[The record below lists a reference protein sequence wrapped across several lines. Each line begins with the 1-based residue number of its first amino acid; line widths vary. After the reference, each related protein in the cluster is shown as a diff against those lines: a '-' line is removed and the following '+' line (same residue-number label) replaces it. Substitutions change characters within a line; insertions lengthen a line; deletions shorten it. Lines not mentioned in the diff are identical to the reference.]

1 MIPSVVV
8 ASARLALFFH
18 VRDLATCRQLSI
30 TADHATACERRE
42 AEKPYETHGV
52 LRIGS
57 QQTQCRQFRIGAL
70 ARWEPGV
77 DRLTQ
82 CLPERPSARYYF
94 ASALFL
100 QGKTGDAIREARRVV
115 DAAPGHAQAQNL
127 LGAACATLGRRD
139 CALAPFEASIR
150 ANPRDP
156 STYVNLGMFHLQSAD
171 PQSAS
176 AAFAE
181 ALAVDPM
188 SAAARDGL
196 AQARSL
202 LAGNPR

>member
-1 MIPSVVV
+1 MRHRAGSEALCGVRSEHAAASVQ
-8 ASARLALFFH
+8 S
-18 VRDLATCRQLSI
+18 TLS
-30 TADHATACERRE
+30 
-42 AEKPYETHGV
+42 
-52 LRIGS
+52 
-57 QQTQCRQFRIGAL
+57 RQFKAL
-70 ARWEPGV
+70 YSVRSRHPAASGQS
-77 DRLTQ
+77 T
-82 CLPERPSARYYF
+82 LPRQFKALYSVRSRHPAASGQSTLPRQF

-100 QGKTGDAIREARRVV
+100 QGKTVDAIREARRVV

-139 CALAPFEASIR
+139 CTLAAFEASIR

-176 AAFAE
+176 GAFAE

-188 SAAARDGL
+188 SAGARR
-196 AQARSL
+196 RSR
-202 LAGNPR
+202 AGAIASRRESTIAEATFQKSEDP

>member
-1 MIPSVVV
+1 MRIELSRVL
-8 ASARLALFFH
+8 AAAGDFEAAMTTANEALRLAPDEP
-18 VRDLATCRQLSI
+18 RAAEQLASVL
-30 TADHATACERRE
+30 ADAGDGNRLAPL
-42 AEKPYETHGV
+42 AD
-52 LRIGS
+52 
-57 QQTQCRQFRIGAL
+57 AL
-70 ARWEPGV
+70 VKRF
-77 DRLTQ
+77 
-82 CLPERPSARYYF
+82 PERPSARYYF

-139 CALAPFEASIR
+139 CALAAFEASIR

-156 STYVNLGMFHLQSAD
+156 STYVNLGMFYLQSAD
-171 PQSAS
+171 PQSAFD
-176 AAFAE
+176 AFAE
-181 ALAVDPM
+181 ALAVDPI

-202 LAGNPR
+202 LAGNPRSGSEIPKK